1 VVFRGDPAGREFVAF
16 WLRDGRVVAGMNVNL
31 WKVNE
36 TIMALAASRQ
46 AVDVDRLADRAVP
59 LDDIEAPSLGAAV
72 IAP

>member
-1 VVFRGDPAGREFVAF
+1 
-16 WLRDGRVVAGMNVNL
+16 MNVNL

-36 TIMALAASRQ
+36 TIMALVASRQ